1 MDKVVDFAMTKLF
14 HLAEYVCSKTVI
26 KRVESD
32 ACIGSP
38 ECEQTR
44 LIIKCSPVVDEPATK
59 QEVVP
64 TIRFT
69 NEDKTA
75 IKRVESNACISS
87 FERKQSRLKI
97 KMVEGDLFK

>member
-32 ACIGSP
+32 ACISSP

-75 IKRVESNACISS
+75 RRFSGRRCRACCTRARCRRSAW
-87 FERKQSRLKI
+87 R
-97 KMVEGDLFK
+97 